1 MKLKYNISTE
11 HRRKTGAGVEK
22 RPVELLQKPIEES
35 GKTVSGEEMMNQNG
49 FGRHIVTLSDPASF
63 DAENFKLLAAELTF
77 PRKGEKRRVIMV
89 SSAFP
94 QEGKSYVSA
103 NLAAGIALGF
113 NKRVVL
119 MDCDLRRPTLHQ
131 SLDCPNRAG
140 VYDLLKGEKKLQE
153 LVIPTRIKNLSLL
166 PAGKISANPTGLF
179 SSDTMA
185 HFLDEFKKRCNDI
198 LIIDAPPSQ
207 FLSEAKIL
215 ADHVDGILFVIMA
228 LKSHRDAVKT
238 SLENLG
244 KDKILGIFFNGDR
257 KSHKQYHKYYKNY
270 YVHK

>member
-1 MKLKYNISTE
+1 MKLKHNISTE
-11 HRRKTGAGVEK
+11 HRRQTGSGAEK
-22 RPVELLQKPIEES
+22 RPVELLQKPIKES
-35 GKTVSGEEMMNQNG
+35 CKTAPGSEMMNQNG
-49 FGRHIVTLSDPASF
+49 FGQHIVTLSDPASF

-89 SSAFP
+89 TSAFP

-103 NLAAGIALGF
+103 NLAASIALGI

-119 MDCDLRRPTLHQ
+119 MDCDLRRPSLHL

-140 VYDLLKGEKKLQE
+140 VYDLLNGEKEFNDLIIQ
-153 LVIPTRIKNLSLL
+153 TRIENLSLL
-166 PAGKISANPTGLF
+166 PAGKISANPTQLF
-179 SSDTMA
+179 SSGRMV
-185 HFLDEFKKRCNDI
+185 HFLDEFKKRNNDT

-207 FLSEAKIL
+207 FLSETKIL

-228 LKSHRDAVKT
+228 FKSHRDAVKT

-244 KDKILGIFFNGDR
+244 KDKVFGIFFNGDS
-257 KSHKQYHKYYKNY
+257 KSHSRYHKYYKNY